1 MPKYLQ
7 VFFSSEEKKELSR
20 LAVELDTNMTAI
32 VRQAVK
38 DFLAKHNKTEKDN
51 YNMDVKPMRETWG
64 EGIYLDCKK
73 GSDL

>member
-7 VFFSSEEKKELSR
+7 VFFSNEEKKELAR

-38 DFLAKHNKTEKDN
+38 DFLAKHNKNADGSQKSRIQIA
-51 YNMDVKPMRETWG
+51 VKIMTG
-64 EGIYLDCKK
+64 HA
-73 GSDL
+73 GSRSV